1 MRNALVKLL
10 TSRSSSPSSLCGYD
24 KDLVVRGT
32 PRDKEDKETN
42 HCEGGGDE
50 SVDTEIIALCSCE
63 VRSRSGATSPPLSTF
78 FPFALCSAASSFVLS
93 LSFESPAN
101 SVRVCCMLP
110 WLFLEPDALC
120 YLPVRPTNS
129 GCCLCVLLD
138 VWAGLFMFIWARQ
151 KVRKHFFFFF
161 FFSNRWISFMP
172 PAASWRLWSST
183 WPPWRARRPRNWM
196 QTPGGHLHFLPLIRF
211 FFLEMSDHT
220 QLKV

>member
-32 PRDKEDKETN
+32 PRDKENKGTK
-42 HCEGGGDE
+42 HCERRTRWGGGGNE

-78 FPFALCSAASSFVLS
+78 FPSLFVLQPPPLFS

-129 GCCLCVLLD
+129 GCRLCVLLD
-138 VWAGLFMFIWARQ
+138 VWAGLFY
-151 KVRKHFFFFF
+151 VH
-161 FFSNRWISFMP
+161 
-172 PAASWRLWSST
+172 
-183 WPPWRARRPRNWM
+183 
-196 QTPGGHLHFLPLIRF
+196 
-211 FFLEMSDHT
+211 MSATESDE
-220 QLKV
+220 